1 VPVRLAYHA
10 AVDILLVLIVILV
23 VVLMWRGPKNLPEI
37 GRVFGRGV
45 KEARSE
51 AREIQS
57 DLRGHGDEDRST
69 QTDDAPRA

>member
-1 VPVRLAYHA
+1 
-10 AVDILLVLIVILV
+10 VDILLILIVILV

-57 DLRGHGDEDRST
+57 DLRGHDEPDGRT
-69 QTDDAPRA
+69 TDDTPRA